1 MNIIKIKKLIIS
13 TIKIMKSQND
23 GAYKINPLFA
33 EIQPV
38 LSPKEKKYFIKK
50 LIFFI
55 IIFL

>member
-23 GAYKINPLFA
+23 GAYKINPLFG

-38 LSPKEKKYFIKK
+38 ISPKEKK
-50 LIFFI
+50 
-55 IIFL
+55 